1 MIDKLFYSIIW
12 LVTNMYKI
20 LIVEDDSAIRLG
32 LRYYLEQ
39 EGFSVLEA
47 DSVLSAKNNFNS
59 LVDLVLLDINL
70 PDGNGFDL
78 FKEIKNN
85 CDIPII
91 FLTANDL
98 EVSVVMGLDM
108 GADDYITK
116 PFKARELVSRIKSVL
131 RRTRGKSDSNI
142 IKIHDIL
149 IDMKQAKVFK
159 GGIDVMLTAL
169 EYKILLILALNI
181 NTVFS
186 RDKILSD
193 IWDVNEAFVND
204 NTLTVYI
211 KRIREKIEDDP
222 NNPKIILTVRGIG
235 YKVGD

>member
-1 MIDKLFYSIIW
+1 MAFYSIMS
-12 LVTNMYKI
+12 LVKNMYKI
-20 LIVEDDSAIRLG
+20 LVVEDDSSIRLG
-32 LRYYLEQ
+32 LKYYLEQ
-39 EGFSVLEA
+39 EEFEVLEA
-47 DSVLSAKNNFNS
+47 DSIKSAEDNLSNS
-59 LVDLVLLDINL
+59 IDLILLDINL
-70 PDGNGFDL
+70 PDGSGFDL
-78 FKEIKNN
+78 FKEIKKEQ
-85 CDIPII
+85 DIPII

-116 PFKARELVSRIKSVL
+116 PFKARELVSRIKNVL
-131 RRTRGKSDSNI
+131 RRTKGKSDSNI
-142 IKIHDIL
+142 IKIHDIV

-159 GGIDVMLTAL
+159 SGHDVMLTAL
-169 EYKILLILALNI
+169 EYKILLILALNP

-186 RDKILSD
+186 REKILAD

-222 NNPKIILTVRGIG
+222 NTPTIILTIRGFG
-235 YKVGD
+235 YKVGV